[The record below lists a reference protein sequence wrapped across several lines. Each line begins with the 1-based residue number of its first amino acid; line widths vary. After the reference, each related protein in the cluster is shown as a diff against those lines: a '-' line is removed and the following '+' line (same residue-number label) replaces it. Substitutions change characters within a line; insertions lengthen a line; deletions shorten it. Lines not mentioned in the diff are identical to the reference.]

1 MPSCERK
8 ANDFFIAYIYCKVH
22 GPSQGRL
29 PFRKR
34 INMHNYELLV
44 KNGTLIDPAQGIHA
58 RKDVAFANGYVSAVS
73 DDIPAPEAR
82 EVLDADG
89 CFVTP
94 GLIDLHVHV
103 FYGVSH
109 FGIEPDPTCL
119 ARGATTVVD
128 AGSAGADTFPGF
140 RKYVI
145 DVSDTRILAQ
155 LNISSQGMLTQE
167 IGELENPAYADVGK
181 ACQMIEQHRDV
192 ILGVK
197 VRLTREA
204 IVGERAGML
213 PLHRAREAADAAG
226 LPLMVHPQDAWC
238 QSIDEIL
245 AVMGERDILTH
256 CFHDMECGIL
266 EENGRIRE
274 SVHVAIERG
283 VIFDVGHGAGSFS
296 WNIVEKAM
304 AQGVEPTTISSDLH
318 IYNVD
323 GPVYDLVNV
332 VNKFLHLGMS
342 LDDALAKV
350 TRGPA
355 ETILMPGQIGT
366 LAVGAW
372 GDAVI
377 FELREGEF
385 RLIDARDE
393 VRIGK
398 QKLEPIVVVKGGQVY
413 RQRRQAA

>member
-1 MPSCERK
+1 M
-8 ANDFFIAYIYCKVH
+8 
-22 GPSQGRL
+22 
-29 PFRKR
+29 
-34 INMHNYELLV
+34 NYELII
-44 KNGTLIDPAQGIHA
+44 KNGTVVDPAQGIHA
-58 RKDVAFANGYVSAVS
+58 RKDVAFANGRVSALS
-73 DDIPAPEAR
+73 DQIPTSEAR
-82 EVLDADG
+82 EVIDAAG

-167 IGELENPAYADVGK
+167 IGELENPDYADVGK
-181 ACQMIEQHRDV
+181 ACQMIEQHRDI

-197 VRLTREA
+197 VRLTRET
-204 IVGERAGML
+204 IVGTRAGMQ

-238 QSIDEIL
+238 ESIDDIL
-245 AVMGERDILTH
+245 ALMGERDILTH
-256 CFHDMECGIL
+256 CFHDMGCGIL
-266 EENGRIRE
+266 DENGRIRD
-274 SVHVAIERG
+274 SVHAAIERG

-296 WNIVEKAM
+296 WDVVQKAM

-318 IYNVD
+318 IYNVH

-332 VNKFLHLGMS
+332 VNKFLYLGMS

-350 TRGPA
+350 TSIPA
-355 ETILMPGQIGT
+355 ETILMPGQVGT
-366 LAVGAW
+366 LAVDAW

-385 RLIDARDE
+385 QLVDARDQ
-393 VRIGK
+393 VRVGK
-398 QKLEPIVVVKGGQVY
+398 QILEPVVVVKGGQVY
-413 RQRRQAA
+413 RQRRTHG

>member
-1 MPSCERK
+1 MVYAK
-8 ANDFFIAYIYCKVH
+8 TT
-22 GPSQGRL
+22 QM
-29 PFRKR
+29 
-34 INMHNYELLV
+34 NMHNYELLI
-44 KNGTLIDPAQGIHA
+44 KNGTLIDAAQGIHA
-58 RKDVAFANGYVSAVS
+58 RQDIGFANGHVAAVS
-73 DDIPAPEAR
+73 DDIPISEAR
-82 EVLDADG
+82 EVLDANG

-109 FGIEPDPTCL
+109 FGIEPDSTCL

-167 IGELENPAYADVGK
+167 IGELENPDYADVGK
-181 ACQMIEQHRDV
+181 ACRMIEAHRDI

-197 VRLTREA
+197 VRLTRES
-204 IVGERAGML
+204 IVGARAGML

-238 QSIDEIL
+238 QSIDDIL
-245 AVMGERDILTH
+245 AVMGKRDILTH
-256 CFHDMECGIL
+256 CFHDMPCGIL
-266 EENGRIRE
+266 DENGKIRD
-274 SVHVAIERG
+274 SVHAALERG

-296 WNIVEKAM
+296 WDVVNKAM

-318 IYNVD
+318 VYNVD

-332 VNKFLHLGMS
+332 VNKFLYLGMP

-350 TRGPA
+350 TSVPA
-355 ETILMPGQIGT
+355 DTILMPGEVGT

-372 GDAVI
+372 GDAVV
-377 FELREGEF
+377 FELREGAFE
-385 RLIDARDE
+385 LVDARGQS
-393 VRIGK
+393 RIGT
-398 QKLEPIVVVKGGQVY
+398 QKLEPIVVVKSGRVY
-413 RQRRQAA
+413 RQKRIGG

>member
-1 MPSCERK
+1 MVYAK
-8 ANDFFIAYIYCKVH
+8 TT
-22 GPSQGRL
+22 QM
-29 PFRKR
+29 
-34 INMHNYELLV
+34 NMHNYELLI
-44 KNGTLIDPAQGIHA
+44 KNGTLIDAAQGIHA
-58 RKDVAFANGYVSAVS
+58 RQDIGFANGHVAAVS
-73 DDIPAPEAR
+73 DDIPTSEAR
-82 EVLDADG
+82 EVLDANG

-109 FGIEPDPTCL
+109 FGIEPDSTCL

-167 IGELENPAYADVGK
+167 IGELDNPDYADVGK
-181 ACQMIEQHRDV
+181 ACRMIEAHRDI

-197 VRLTREA
+197 VRLTRES
-204 IVGERAGML
+204 IVGARAGML

-238 QSIDEIL
+238 QSIDDIL
-245 AVMGERDILTH
+245 AVMGKRDILTH
-256 CFHDMECGIL
+256 CFHDMPCGIL
-266 EENGRIRE
+266 DENGKIRD
-274 SVHVAIERG
+274 SVHAALERG

-296 WNIVEKAM
+296 WDVVNKAM

-318 IYNVD
+318 VYNVD

-332 VNKFLHLGMS
+332 VNKFLYLGMP

-350 TRGPA
+350 TSVPA
-355 ETILMPGQIGT
+355 DTILMPGEVGT

-372 GDAVI
+372 GDAVV
-377 FELREGEF
+377 FELREGAFE
-385 RLIDARDE
+385 LVDARGQS
-393 VRIGK
+393 RIGT
-398 QKLEPIVVVKGGQVY
+398 QKLEPIVVVKSGRVY
-413 RQRRQAA
+413 RQKRIGG

>member
-1 MPSCERK
+1 M
-8 ANDFFIAYIYCKVH
+8 
-22 GPSQGRL
+22 
-29 PFRKR
+29 
-34 INMHNYELLV
+34 NYDLII
-44 KNGTLIDPAQGIHA
+44 KNGTVIDPAQVIHA
-58 RKDVAFANGYVSAVS
+58 RKDVAFANGRVSAVS
-73 DDIPAPEAR
+73 DEIPTSDAR
-82 EVLDADG
+82 EVLDAEG

-167 IGELENPAYADVGK
+167 IGELENPDYADVGK
-181 ACQMIEQHRDV
+181 ACQMIEQHRDI

-197 VRLTREA
+197 VRLTRES
-204 IVGERAGML
+204 IVGERAKMI

-238 QSIDEIL
+238 ESIDDIL
-245 AVMGERDILTH
+245 ALMGERDILTH

-266 EENGRIRE
+266 DENDRIRD
-274 SVHVAIERG
+274 SVHAAIERG

-296 WNIVEKAM
+296 WDVVQKAM

-318 IYNVD
+318 IYNID

-350 TRGPA
+350 TSIPA
-355 ETILMPGQIGT
+355 ETILMPGEIGT
-366 LAVGAW
+366 LAVDAW

-385 RLIDARDE
+385 QLIDANGQART
-393 VRIGK
+393 GK
-398 QKLEPIVVVKGGQVY
+398 QKLEPVVVVKGGQVY
-413 RQRRQAA
+413 RQRHTHH

>member
-1 MPSCERK
+1 M
-8 ANDFFIAYIYCKVH
+8 
-22 GPSQGRL
+22 
-29 PFRKR
+29 
-34 INMHNYELLV
+34 NYDLII
-44 KNGTLIDPAQGIHA
+44 KNGTVVDPAQGLHA
-58 RKDVAFANGYVSAVS
+58 RKDVAFANGRVSAIS
-73 DDIPAPEAR
+73 DDIPTSDAR
-82 EVLDADG
+82 EVLDAEG

-181 ACQMIEQHRDV
+181 ACQMIEQHRDI

-197 VRLTREA
+197 VRLTRES
-204 IVGERAGML
+204 IVGARSGML

-226 LPLMVHPQDAWC
+226 LPIMVHPQDAWC
-238 QSIDEIL
+238 ESIDDIL
-245 AVMGERDILTH
+245 ALMGERDILTH
-256 CFHDMECGIL
+256 CFHDMACGIL
-266 EENGRIRE
+266 DENGRIRD
-274 SVHVAIERG
+274 SVYAAVERG

-296 WNIVEKAM
+296 WDVVGKAI

-318 IYNVD
+318 IYNVH

-332 VNKFLHLGMS
+332 VNKFLYLGMS

-350 TRGPA
+350 TSIPA
-355 ETILMPGQIGT
+355 ETILMPGQVGT
-366 LAVGAW
+366 LAVDAW
-372 GDAVI
+372 GDAVV

-385 RLIDARDE
+385 QLIDANDQ

-398 QKLEPIVVVKGGQVY
+398 QILEPIVVIKGGQIY
-413 RQRRQAA
+413 RQRHTHG

>member
-1 MPSCERK
+1 M
-8 ANDFFIAYIYCKVH
+8 
-22 GPSQGRL
+22 
-29 PFRKR
+29 
-34 INMHNYELLV
+34 NMHNYELLI
-44 KNGTLIDPAQGIHA
+44 KNGTLIDAAQGIHGHQ
-58 RKDVAFANGYVSAVS
+58 DIGFANGHVAAVS
-73 DDIPAPEAR
+73 DDIPTSEAR
-82 EVLDADG
+82 EVLDANG

-109 FGIEPDPTCL
+109 FGIEPDSTCL

-167 IGELENPAYADVGK
+167 IGELENPDYADVGK
-181 ACQMIEQHRDV
+181 ACRMIEAHRDI

-197 VRLTREA
+197 VRLTRES
-204 IVGERAGML
+204 IVGARAGML

-238 QSIDEIL
+238 QSIDDIL
-245 AVMGERDILTH
+245 AVMGKRDILTH
-256 CFHDMECGIL
+256 CFHDMPCGIL
-266 EENGRIRE
+266 DENGKIRD
-274 SVHVAIERG
+274 SVHAALERG

-296 WNIVEKAM
+296 WDVVNKAM

-318 IYNVD
+318 VYNVD

-332 VNKFLHLGMS
+332 VNKFLYLGMP

-350 TRGPA
+350 TSVPA
-355 ETILMPGQIGT
+355 DTILMPGEVGT

-372 GDAVI
+372 GDAVV
-377 FELREGEF
+377 FELREGAFE
-385 RLIDARDE
+385 LVDARGQS
-393 VRIGK
+393 RIGT
-398 QKLEPIVVVKGGQVY
+398 QKLEPIVVVKSGRVY
-413 RQRRQAA
+413 RQKRIGG

>member
-1 MPSCERK
+1 M
-8 ANDFFIAYIYCKVH
+8 
-22 GPSQGRL
+22 
-29 PFRKR
+29 
-34 INMHNYELLV
+34 NMHNYELLI
-44 KNGTLIDPAQGIHA
+44 KNGTLIDAAQGIHA
-58 RKDVAFANGYVSAVS
+58 RQDIGFANGHVAAVS
-73 DDIPAPEAR
+73 DDIPISEAR
-82 EVLDADG
+82 EVLDANG

-109 FGIEPDPTCL
+109 FGIEPDSTCL

-167 IGELENPAYADVGK
+167 IGELENPDYADVGK
-181 ACQMIEQHRDV
+181 ACRMIEAHRDI

-197 VRLTREA
+197 VRLTRES
-204 IVGERAGML
+204 IVGARAGML

-238 QSIDEIL
+238 QSIDDIL
-245 AVMGERDILTH
+245 AVMGKRDILTH
-256 CFHDMECGIL
+256 CFHDMPCGIL
-266 EENGRIRE
+266 DENGKIRD
-274 SVHVAIERG
+274 SVHAALERG

-296 WNIVEKAM
+296 WDVVNKAM

-318 IYNVD
+318 VYNVD

-332 VNKFLHLGMS
+332 VNKFLYLGMP
-342 LDDALAKV
+342 LDEALAKV
-350 TRGPA
+350 TSVPA
-355 ETILMPGQIGT
+355 DTILMPGEVGT

-372 GDAVI
+372 GDAVV
-377 FELREGEF
+377 FELREGAFE
-385 RLIDARDE
+385 LVDARGQS
-393 VRIGK
+393 RIGT
-398 QKLEPIVVVKGGQVY
+398 QKLEPIVVVKSGRVY
-413 RQRRQAA
+413 RQKRIGG

>member
-1 MPSCERK
+1 M
-8 ANDFFIAYIYCKVH
+8 
-22 GPSQGRL
+22 
-29 PFRKR
+29 
-34 INMHNYELLV
+34 NMHNYELLI
-44 KNGTLIDPAQGIHA
+44 KNGTLIDAAQGIHA
-58 RKDVAFANGYVSAVS
+58 RQDIGFANGHVAAVS
-73 DDIPAPEAR
+73 NDIPTSEAR
-82 EVLDADG
+82 EVLDANG

-109 FGIEPDPTCL
+109 FGIEPDSTCL

-167 IGELENPAYADVGK
+167 IGELENPDYADVGK
-181 ACQMIEQHRDV
+181 ACRMIEAHRDI

-197 VRLTREA
+197 VRLTRES
-204 IVGERAGML
+204 IVGARAGML

-238 QSIDEIL
+238 QSIDDIL
-245 AVMGERDILTH
+245 AVMGKRDILTH
-256 CFHDMECGIL
+256 CFHDMPCGIL
-266 EENGRIRE
+266 DENGKIRD
-274 SVHVAIERG
+274 SVHAALERG

-296 WNIVEKAM
+296 WDVVNKAM

-318 IYNVD
+318 VYNVD

-332 VNKFLHLGMS
+332 VNKFLYLGMP

-350 TRGPA
+350 TSVPA
-355 ETILMPGQIGT
+355 DTILMPGEVGT

-372 GDAVI
+372 GDAVV
-377 FELREGEF
+377 FELREGAFE
-385 RLIDARDE
+385 LVDARGQS
-393 VRIGK
+393 RIGT
-398 QKLEPIVVVKGGQVY
+398 QKLEPIVVVKSGRVY
-413 RQRRQAA
+413 RQKRIGG

>member
-1 MPSCERK
+1 M
-8 ANDFFIAYIYCKVH
+8 
-22 GPSQGRL
+22 
-29 PFRKR
+29 
-34 INMHNYELLV
+34 NYELII
-44 KNGTLIDPAQGIHA
+44 KNGTLIDPAEGIHA
-58 RKDVAFANGYVSAVS
+58 RKDVAFANGRVSAVS
-73 DDIPAPEAR
+73 DEIPTSEAR
-82 EVLDADG
+82 EVLDAEG

-155 LNISSQGMLTQE
+155 LNISSQGMLTEE
-167 IGELENPAYADVGK
+167 IGELENPDYADVGK
-181 ACQMIEQHRDV
+181 ACRMIEQHRDI

-197 VRLTREA
+197 VRLTRES
-204 IVGERAGML
+204 IVGTRAGML

-238 QSIDEIL
+238 ESIDDIL
-245 AVMGERDILTH
+245 ALMGSRDILTH

-266 EENGRIRE
+266 DENGNIRD
-274 SVHVAIERG
+274 SVHAAIERG

-296 WNIVEKAM
+296 WDVVQKAM

-318 IYNVD
+318 IYNVH

-332 VNKFLHLGMS
+332 INKFLYLGMS

-350 TRGPA
+350 TSVPA
-355 ETILMPGQIGT
+355 ETVLMPGKIGT
-366 LAVGAW
+366 LAVDAW

-385 RLIDARDE
+385 QLIDAHDQ

-398 QKLEPIVVVKGGQVY
+398 QKLEPVVVVKGGQVY
-413 RQRRQAA
+413 RQRHTHD